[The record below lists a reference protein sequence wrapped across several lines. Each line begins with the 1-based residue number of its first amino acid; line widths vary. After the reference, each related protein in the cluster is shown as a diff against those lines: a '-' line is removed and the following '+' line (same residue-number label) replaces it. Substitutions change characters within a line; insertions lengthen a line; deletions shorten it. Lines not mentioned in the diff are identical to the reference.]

1 MGRGRQAASLA
12 FSAGAILV
20 GYVVYLLLPSVPF
33 WLIVVATIVLFVLG
47 IVLLRT
53 DKTVKIPIEQNELLG
68 ADFHNQVFEE
78 IVSVLDYLDNAIV
91 IPSRIKCPIWNSKLD
106 SEKMFRLGE
115 SDWRSLNRFY
125 RTIDRANE
133 IQTQN
138 DASGM
143 IQGAIDG
150 ESRRAIVLEAKRI
163 FREIEWLKHREQ
175 EVLSLFERL
184 EERYQVY
191 SSNVA
196 LNVVSGQE

>member
-53 DKTVKIPIEQNELLG
+53 DKTVKIPIEQNELSG

-106 SEKMFRLGE
+106 SEKMLRLGE

-163 FREIEWLKHREQ
+163 FREIEWLKH
-175 EVLSLFERL
+175 
-184 EERYQVY
+184 
-191 SSNVA
+191 
-196 LNVVSGQE
+196 